1 MTQAPRVMDLKL
13 HLLDRQVVDAD
24 GRPLAKVDDLELT
37 PSDDGDL
44 LVTAILCGPL
54 ALAPR
59 LGGRL
64 GLWVAAAAR
73 RLSPDARPQP
83 QRIDMSLVREIG
95 SAVTL
100 NAGHAQLDIAPLER
114 WVEQHLVGRIP
125 GAGHESQ

>member
-24 GRPLAKVDDLELT
+24 GRLLAKVDDLDVSPT
-37 PSDDGDL
+37 ADGDL
-44 LVTAILCGPL
+44 VVTAILCGPL

-64 GLWVAAAAR
+64 GSWVAAVAR
-73 RLSPDARPQP
+73 RLSPEPRPRP

-95 SAVTL
+95 SAVML
-100 NAGHAQLDIAPLER
+100 NARAAELEVAPLER
-114 WVEQHLVGRIP
+114 WVEKHLVGRIP